1 MYRASLFLLALLTG
15 CAQVTPAHDI
25 PVKREYIKAGIQVGD
40 TIEVT
45 TLDGKEH
52 RFEVVDVQPHAIV
65 GPDGAI
71 AVTNIRS
78 IKKRSWTEPGHPC
91 GNNEPVGCSI
101 PEVALLISSTY
112 ERQAEKYHP
121 ACVTHDF
128 CYRHGFS
135 TYGVTR
141 EECDTDFLQDMKQA
155 CAGFAGLDRLDPKEY
170 AICQL
175 AASQTYEV
183 IRRQGEQHFQ
193 TTGSTYCEYRPS
205 P

>member
-1 MYRASLFLLALLTG
+1 MYRLSLFLIVLLSA
-15 CAQVTPAHDI
+15 CAQVTPSHDI
-25 PVKREYIKAGIQVGD
+25 PAKPEYIQAGIQVGD

-45 TLDGKEH
+45 TLDGEKH
-52 RFEVVDVQPHAIV
+52 RFEVVAVRPNEII

-71 AVTNIRS
+71 ALGNIQS

-101 PEVALLISSTY
+101 PEVLLILSSTY
-112 ERQAEKYHP
+112 SEQAAKYRP

-128 CYRHGFS
+128 CYRHGFA
-135 TYGVTR
+135 TYGVNR
-141 EECDTDFLQDMKQA
+141 EQCDDDFLRDMKKA
-155 CAGFAGLDRLDPKEY
+155 CAGYGGLGRLDVKDY
-170 AICQL
+170 GICQV

-183 IRRQGEQHFQ
+183 VHQKGEPHFR
-193 TTGSTYCEYRPS
+193 TTSSTYCEYRPD

>member
-1 MYRASLFLLALLTG
+1 MYRSSLFLLVLLTG

-25 PVKREYIKAGIQVGD
+25 PVKPEYIKAGIQVGD

-45 TLDGKEH
+45 TLDGEVH
-52 RFEVVDVQPHAIV
+52 RFEVVDVQPHEIA

-78 IKKRSWTEPGHPC
+78 IKKRSWTVPIHPC

-101 PEVALLISSTY
+101 PDVVLVISSDY
-112 ERQAEKYHP
+112 AEQAEKYHP

-128 CYRHGFS
+128 CYRHGFA
-135 TYGVTR
+135 TYGLVR
-141 EECDTDFLQDMKQA
+141 EQCDAEFLQDMKQA
-155 CAGFAGLDRLDPKEY
+155 CAGYGGLGRLDVEQY
-170 AICQL
+170 GICQL
-175 AASQTYEV
+175 AASQTYEAV
-183 IRRQGEQHFQ
+183 RRKGEPSFR
-193 TTGSTYCEYRPS
+193 TTGSTYCEYRPD

>member
-1 MYRASLFLLALLTG
+1 M
-15 CAQVTPAHDI
+15 PAHDI

-45 TLDGKEH
+45 TLDGEEH

-71 AVTNIRS
+71 AVTNIQS
-78 IKKRSWTEPGHPC
+78 IEKHSWTEPGHPC

-101 PEVALLISSTY
+101 PEVFLVISSTY
-112 ERQAEKYHP
+112 GEQVEKYRP

-128 CYRHGFS
+128 CYRHGFV
-135 TYGVTR
+135 TYGVAR
-141 EECDTDFLQDMKQA
+141 DQCDAEFLQDMKQA
-155 CAGFAGLDRLDPKEY
+155 CVGFGGLGRLDAKEY
-170 AICQL
+170 GICQL
-175 AASQTYEV
+175 AASQTYEAV
-183 IRRQGEQHFQ
+183 RRKGEPHFR
-193 TTGSTYCEYRPS
+193 TTGGTYCEYRPD

>member
-1 MYRASLFLLALLTG
+1 MYRSGLFLIVLLNG

-25 PVKREYIKAGIQVGD
+25 PVKGEYIKAGIQVGD

-45 TLDGKEH
+45 TLDGEEH
-52 RFEVVDVQPHAIV
+52 RFEVVDVQPHEIV

-71 AVTNIRS
+71 AVTNIQS
-78 IKKRSWTEPGHPC
+78 IEKRSWTEPGHPC

-101 PEVALLISSTY
+101 PEVLLVISSKY
-112 ERQAEKYHP
+112 GEQVEKYHP

-128 CYRHGFS
+128 CYRHGFV

-141 EECDTDFLQDMKQA
+141 EQCDAEFLQDMKQA
-155 CAGFAGLDRLDPKEY
+155 CGGFGGLGRLDAKEY
-170 AICQL
+170 GICHL
-175 AASQTYEV
+175 AASQTYETV
-183 IRRQGEQHFQ
+183 RRKGEPHFR
-193 TTGSTYCEYRPS
+193 TTGSTYCEYRPD